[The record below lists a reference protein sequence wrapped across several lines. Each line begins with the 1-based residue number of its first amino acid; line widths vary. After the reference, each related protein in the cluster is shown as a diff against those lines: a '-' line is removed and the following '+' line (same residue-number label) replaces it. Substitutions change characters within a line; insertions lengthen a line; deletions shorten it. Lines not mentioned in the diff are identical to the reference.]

1 MRPEHEESALQI
13 RRNVFLAEGHV
24 ASPLSIPARGL
35 QMIFPYKDHGR
46 GSEPI
51 GLRLNPISKIYY

>member
-24 ASPLSIPARGL
+24 VSPLSIPAHGL
-35 QMIFPYKDHGR
+35 QMIFPYIR
-46 GSEPI
+46 IMGS
-51 GLRLNPISKIYY
+51 LNPVSKIDY